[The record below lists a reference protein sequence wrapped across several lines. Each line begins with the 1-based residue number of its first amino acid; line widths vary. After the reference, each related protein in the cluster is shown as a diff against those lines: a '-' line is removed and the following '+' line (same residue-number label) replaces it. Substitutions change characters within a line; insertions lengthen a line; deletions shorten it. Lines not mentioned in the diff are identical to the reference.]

1 MPEEVQKQ
9 QQRLV
14 KADGIVFIA
23 PALGWFIPAIMEG
36 WIQRVFSWGFAWKA
50 DQTGMIGLLTQQKGL
65 YIFTTGNPEA
75 YYQATGL
82 GSAMKT
88 ILGMTLSETGI
99 KDVEFLYLYFVAGV
113 DDATRKKYL
122 EQVYQKGKEF

>member
-1 MPEEVQKQ
+1 
-9 QQRLV
+9 
-14 KADGIVFIA
+14 
-23 PALGWFIPAIMEG
+23 
-36 WIQRVFSWGFAWKA
+36 
-50 DQTGMIGLLTQQKGL
+50 MIGLFTQKKGL
-65 YIFTTGNPEA
+65 CIFTTGNPEA

-113 DDATRKKYL
+113 DDAT
-122 EQVYQKGKEF
+122 